1 MPLRR
6 RGLTP
11 GSRCEP
17 AYELPEPLDDD
28 RDDELDDPPLDE
40 LPLDELLELPVL
52 DDELDD
58 ELDSELDDELDVLL
72 VLDELLESELDELL
86 ERELDELLE
95 GVLDELDDAE
105 LPPVGEL
112 PVLLDGDP
120 SGEVGRVVQPASPA
134 AITAMGAPANS
145 SKKSRRCFRSA
156 ASGWLTVVLRG
167 RVGMTVLH

>member
-72 VLDELLESELDELL
+72 VLDELLES
-86 ERELDELLE
+86 ELDELLE